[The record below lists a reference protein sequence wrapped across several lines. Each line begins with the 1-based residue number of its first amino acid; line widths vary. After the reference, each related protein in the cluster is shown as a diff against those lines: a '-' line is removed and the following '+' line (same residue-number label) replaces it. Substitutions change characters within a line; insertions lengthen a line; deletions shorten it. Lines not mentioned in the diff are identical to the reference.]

1 MYHVSYIYTNIYI
14 YVYRYYL
21 YHIQDKSFAINN
33 KKLTILQFQLSIS
46 QLSIFADNNYLF
58 F

>member
-1 MYHVSYIYTNIYI
+1 MYHVSYIYI

>member
-1 MYHVSYIYTNIYI
+1 MYHISIQIYI
-14 YVYRYYL
+14 YMYTDTIY
-21 YHIQDKSFAINN
+21 IIFKKSFAINN